1 MEIHEDTQVDEHEG
15 IIIDEYLP
23 RLFAPATGHWLYCS
37 GDAVLSRKVTPQQDQ
52 GVLGE
57 CVGTEWID

>member
-1 MEIHEDTQVDEHEG
+1 MVESQVDEHEEG
-15 IIIDEYLP
+15 LNEYIP

-37 GDAVLSRKVTPQQDQ
+37 CNALSERKNTPQQDK
-52 GVLGE
+52 GILGE